1 MLALIA
7 IWIAIAAFALPAG
20 YAAITSGKIGSV
32 PRPGDRPLVALWLG
46 LLAAE
51 WLCLT
56 ASLFW
61 PMTPGLLIALLGP
74 IGIVLAVVAIRKDLL
89 AEARARASRTALIAL
104 LLIVLAAAFVA
115 AGLRPTPDTGEYH
128 YPAIRWLSEYGT
140 VIGVGQT
147 MTRLGYVSSLFPLIA
162 PFDAILP
169 GRAFAAVN
177 GVVLCLIVAQIALA
191 AYRIGQRTARPS
203 DWFLGTAS
211 LAILGL
217 ATIVGSPTTS
227 TPDLSV
233 MTLTVVAAWR
243 MLAWQEEG
251 DTTRSLVP
259 LILTCGALTAK
270 LSGLLLV
277 PAAGL
282 FAVWGAGWRQWV
294 RAVLV
299 AALLV
304 APYFA
309 AAVMASGCLALPS
322 AASCL
327 PVPWALSAQTVQE
340 LAQGL
345 WEWSRWGAPMPAGAG
360 PWDWVSGWLTGQPHW
375 LNAAVFWPFVGCFAA
390 YVAVARHAMSA
401 GERWVL
407 ALIVPSIALVFWR
420 APDLRFNFGLFVTPM
435 ALLVMRIGPQGQ
447 SSIPREV
454 GRLLA
459 SPIAVV
465 SLLAAVQ
472 IAFAVAVDFRHG
484 EVLTTERLLRP
495 RAAPRVDVTEHT
507 GGGIRYFMPRQ
518 GSVCW
523 GAPLPCADQP
533 LAAGVALRAPR
544 QGIGGGFI
552 KVP

>member
-1 MLALIA
+1 MLALVA
-7 IWIAIAAFALPAG
+7 IWTLIAAFALLAG
-20 YAAITSGKIGSV
+20 YAALKSGALGPA
-32 PRPGDRPLVALWLG
+32 PRAGDRPLVALWLG

-51 WLCLT
+51 WLCLSV
-56 ASLFW
+56 SLIA
-61 PMTPGLLIALLGP
+61 PMTPWLLIAILGP
-74 IGIVLAVVAIRKDLL
+74 IVIVLAFIAIRNNVL
-89 AEARARASRTALIAL
+89 AELRALVNFNAIVAL
-104 LLIVLAAAFVA
+104 LIIVGAAGFVA

-128 YPAIRWLSEYGT
+128 YPAIRWLSEHGT
-140 VIGVGQT
+140 VVGVAQV

-169 GRAFAAVN
+169 GRAFATIN
-177 GVVLCLIVAQIALA
+177 GFILCLIMAQIALA
-191 AYRIGQRTARPS
+191 AFRIGRRTAQPS

-211 LAILGL
+211 LATLALG
-217 ATIVGSPTTS
+217 TIVGSPTTS

-251 DTTRSLVP
+251 NATHSLVP

-282 FAVWGAGWRQWV
+282 FAAWGAGWRRWV
-294 RAVLV
+294 GVAFV
-299 AALLV
+299 AAILV

-309 AAVMASGCLALPS
+309 AAAMASGCLALPS

-327 PVPWALSAQTVQE
+327 PVPWALAASTIQD

-360 PWDWVSGWLTGQPHW
+360 PWDWLPGWLTGQPHW
-375 LNAAVFWPFVGCFAA
+375 LNAAVFWPFVLCFAA
-390 YVAVARHAMSA
+390 YLAVTRRAMSA

-407 ALIVPSIALVFWR
+407 ALIVPSIVLVFWR

-435 ALLVMRIGPQGQ
+435 ALLVMRFGPQAQ
-447 SSIPREV
+447 SSIPR
-454 GRLLA
+454 GAARLLT
-459 SPIAVV
+459 SPIAIVA
-465 SLLAAVQ
+465 LLAAIQ
-472 IAFAVAVDFRHG
+472 IGFGVVVDFRHG
-484 EVLTTERLLRP
+484 QTLTTERLLRP
-495 RAAPRVDVTEHT
+495 RAAPAAGVTEHT
-507 GGGIRYFMPRQ
+507 SGGVRYFMPRD
-518 GSVCW
+518 GSACW
-523 GAPLPCADQP
+523 GAALPCADQP
-533 LAAGVALRAPR
+533 LAAGVALRAPQ

-552 KVP
+552 RVP

>member
-1 MLALIA
+1 MLALA
-7 IWIAIAAFALPAG
+7 TIWMLIAAFALTAG
-20 YAAITSGKIGSV
+20 YAAIASGKIGSV

-51 WLCLT
+51 WLCLLV
-56 ASLFW
+56 SLIW
-61 PMTPGLLIALLGP
+61 PTTPAQLMAILGP
-74 IGIVLAVVAIRKDLL
+74 
-89 AEARARASRTALIAL
+89 IAL
-104 LLIVLAAAFVA
+104 LLALFAIRQNVLVELRALVTINAIVVLLIIVGAAGFVA

-128 YPAIRWLSEYGT
+128 YPAIRWLSEHGT

-162 PFDAILP
+162 PFEAILP
-169 GRAFAAVN
+169 GRAFAAIN
-177 GVVLCLIVAQIALA
+177 GFILCLIMAQIALA

-211 LAILGL
+211 LATLAL

-243 MLAWQEEG
+243 MLAWQE
-251 DTTRSLVP
+251 DDDAARSLLP

-282 FAVWGAGWRQWV
+282 FAVWGSNWRRWIGV
-294 RAVLV
+294 ALV
-299 AALLV
+299 AAMLV

-309 AAVMASGCLALPS
+309 AAAIASGCLALPS

-327 PVPWALSAQTVQE
+327 PVPWALSAETVQG

-345 WEWSRWGAPMPAGAG
+345 WEWSRWGGPMPPGAG
-360 PWDWVSGWLTGQPHW
+360 PWDWLRGWLMGRPHW
-375 LNAAVFWPFVGCFAA
+375 LNASVFWPFVLCFTA
-390 YVAVARHAMSA
+390 YLAVARQAMST

-420 APDLRFNFGLFVTPM
+420 APDLRFNFGLFIIPM
-435 ALLVMRIGPQGQ
+435 ALLVMRFGPRGQ
-447 SSIPREV
+447 NSIPRSAA
-454 GRLLA
+454 RLA
-459 SPIAVV
+459 SPLVTV
-465 SLLAAVQ
+465 SLLAAAQ
-472 IAFAVAVDFRHG
+472 IAFAVAVDFRHD
-484 EVLTTERLLRP
+484 EPLTTERLLRP
-495 RAAPRVDVTEHT
+495 RAAPTVGVTEHAS
-507 GGGIRYFMPRQ
+507 GDIRYFMPRE
-518 GSVCW
+518 GAVCW
-523 GAPLPCADQP
+523 GAPLPCADHP
-533 LAAGVALRAPR
+533 MAGVALRAPK

-552 KVP
+552 RIP